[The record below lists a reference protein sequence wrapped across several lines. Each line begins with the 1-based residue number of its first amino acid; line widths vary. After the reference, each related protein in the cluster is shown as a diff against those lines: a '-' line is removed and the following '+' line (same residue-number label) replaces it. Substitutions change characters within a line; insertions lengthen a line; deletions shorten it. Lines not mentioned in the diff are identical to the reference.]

1 MGPAQS
7 LVLKLVLTPIFLMLA
22 VLLEPDGIVIALTIV
37 VPVALAVQVL
47 SLTVGRRF
55 GFA

>member
-22 VLLEPDGIVIALTIV
+22 VLLEPDGIVIALTIAV
-37 VPVALAVQVL
+37 AVALGVQVL
-47 SLTVGRRF
+47 SLTAGRRF